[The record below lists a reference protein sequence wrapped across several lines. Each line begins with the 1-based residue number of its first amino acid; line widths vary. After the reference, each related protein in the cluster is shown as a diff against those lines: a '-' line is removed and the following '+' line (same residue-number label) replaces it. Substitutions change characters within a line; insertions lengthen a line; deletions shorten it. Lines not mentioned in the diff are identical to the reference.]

1 MNILIIHNSKSGRKS
16 SQLLIDE
23 LTSNL
28 SKNNKIH
35 YLEVFD
41 KRSMNDAI
49 SSIQDNDL
57 IIISGGDGTVSFYS
71 EVLVNLDKPLLI
83 IPAGSGNDF
92 ANSLGAN
99 LDGKLIIDAINEQK
113 IEKVATLLVNENNR
127 ILTIAC
133 FGFEARVN
141 RLANK
146 MPRFLGGFKYTLAT
160 FIGLFG
166 KHYESLSIESDLIKE
181 SGDYSLAIVAN
192 TPSFGG
198 GLMISNKAN
207 PFDEKMYLILVNKV
221 TKLKLIYLFLLL
233 LMRKHY
239 SREEFREFEIKILKV
254 EKLDGVLQAQADGE
268 SLPEG
273 SVTLKL
279 EPNSLKV
286 LRFE

>member
-28 SKNNKIH
+28 SKNNNIH

-113 IEKVATLLVNENNR
+113 MEKVATLLVNENNR

-198 GLMISNKAN
+198 GLKISNKAN

-239 SREEFREFEIKILKV
+239 SRDEFREFEIKTLKV

-279 EPNSLKV
+279 DPNSLKV

>member
-28 SKNNKIH
+28 SKNNNIH

-113 IEKVATLLVNENNR
+113 MEKVATLLVNENNR

-198 GLMISNKAN
+198 GLKISNKAN

-239 SREEFREFEIKILKV
+239 SREEFREFEIKTLKV

-279 EPNSLKV
+279 DPNSLKV

>member
-16 SQLLIDE
+16 SQLLIDK

-28 SKNNKIH
+28 IENHKIH

-41 KRSMNDAI
+41 EKSMNEAI
-49 SSIQDNDL
+49 SYIQDNDL

-71 EVLVNLDKPLLI
+71 DALITLDKPMLI

-99 LDGKLIIDAINEQK
+99 LDIKVIIDAINEPK
-113 IEKVATLLVNENNR
+113 IEKVATLLINENDR
-127 ILTIAC
+127 RLTIAC

-146 MPRFLGGFKYTLAT
+146 MPRFLGGLKYTFAT
-160 FIGLFG
+160 FFGLFG
-166 KHYESLSIESDLIKE
+166 KHYESLSIESDLLKE
-181 SGDYSLAIVAN
+181 TGDYSLAIVAN

-198 GLMISNKAN
+198 GLMISNKAT
-207 PFDEKMYLILVNKV
+207 PLDEKMYLILVNKV
-221 TKLKLIYLFLLL
+221 TKLMLIYLFLLL

-239 SREEFREFEIKILKV
+239 SRKEFREFEIKNLKV
-254 EKLDGVLQAQADGE
+254 EKVDGVLQAQADGE

-273 SVTLKL
+273 PVTVKI

>member
-198 GLMISNKAN
+198 GLTISNKAN

-239 SREEFREFEIKILKV
+239 SREEFREFEIKTLKV

-273 SVTLKL
+273 VVTLKL
-279 EPNSLKV
+279 DPNSLKV

>member
-28 SKNNKIH
+28 SKNNNIH

-71 EVLVNLDKPLLI
+71 EVLVNLDKTLLI

-113 IEKVATLLVNENNR
+113 MEKVATLLVNKNNR

-198 GLMISNKAN
+198 GLKISNKAN

-239 SREEFREFEIKILKV
+239 SREEFREFEIKTLKV

-273 SVTLKL
+273 SITLKL
-279 EPNSLKV
+279 DPNSLKV

>member
-1 MNILIIHNSKSGRKS
+1 MVMNILIIHNSKSGRKS

-49 SSIQDNDL
+49 FSIQDNDL

-71 EVLVNLDKPLLI
+71 EELVNLDKPLLI

-99 LDGKLIIDAINEQK
+99 LDGKLIINAINEQK

-127 ILTIAC
+127 ILTITC

-166 KHYESLSIESDLIKE
+166 KHYESLSIESDLI
-181 SGDYSLAIVAN
+181 
-192 TPSFGG
+192 
-198 GLMISNKAN
+198 
-207 PFDEKMYLILVNKV
+207 
-221 TKLKLIYLFLLL
+221 
-233 LMRKHY
+233 
-239 SREEFREFEIKILKV
+239 
-254 EKLDGVLQAQADGE
+254 
-268 SLPEG
+268 
-273 SVTLKL
+273 
-279 EPNSLKV
+279 
-286 LRFE
+286 

>member
-16 SQLLIDE
+16 SQSLIDE

-71 EVLVNLDKPLLI
+71 EALVNLDKPLLI

-113 IEKVATLLVNENNR
+113 IEKVATLLVNKNNR

-160 FIGLFG
+160 LIGLFG

-239 SREEFREFEIKILKV
+239 SREEFREFEIKTLKV

>member
-49 SSIQDNDL
+49 SSIQVNDL

-113 IEKVATLLVNENNR
+113 MEKVATLLVNENNR

-198 GLMISNKAN
+198 GLKISNKAN

-239 SREEFREFEIKILKV
+239 SRDEFREFEIKTLKV

-279 EPNSLKV
+279 DPNSLKV

>member
-28 SKNNKIH
+28 SKNNNIH

-49 SSIQDNDL
+49 FSIQDNDL

-113 IEKVATLLVNENNR
+113 MEKVATLLVNENNR

-198 GLMISNKAN
+198 GLKISNKAN

-239 SREEFREFEIKILKV
+239 SRDEFREFEIKTLKV

-279 EPNSLKV
+279 DPNSLKV

>member
-92 ANSLGAN
+92 SNSLGAN
-99 LDGKLIIDAINEQK
+99 LDRKLIIDAINEQK
-113 IEKVATLLVNENNR
+113 IEKVATL
-127 ILTIAC
+127 
-133 FGFEARVN
+133 
-141 RLANK
+141 
-146 MPRFLGGFKYTLAT
+146 
-160 FIGLFG
+160 
-166 KHYESLSIESDLIKE
+166 
-181 SGDYSLAIVAN
+181 
-192 TPSFGG
+192 
-198 GLMISNKAN
+198 
-207 PFDEKMYLILVNKV
+207 
-221 TKLKLIYLFLLL
+221 
-233 LMRKHY
+233 
-239 SREEFREFEIKILKV
+239 
-254 EKLDGVLQAQADGE
+254 
-268 SLPEG
+268 
-273 SVTLKL
+273 
-279 EPNSLKV
+279 
-286 LRFE
+286 

>member
-49 SSIQDNDL
+49 FSIQDNDL

-71 EVLVNLDKPLLI
+71 EVLVNLDKTLLI

-113 IEKVATLLVNENNR
+113 MEKVATLLVNENNR

-198 GLMISNKAN
+198 GLKISNKAN

-239 SREEFREFEIKILKV
+239 SREEFREFEIKTLKV

-279 EPNSLKV
+279 DPNSLKV

>member
-49 SSIQDNDL
+49 FSIQDNDL

-71 EVLVNLDKPLLI
+71 EVLVNLDKTLLI

-113 IEKVATLLVNENNR
+113 MEKVATLLVNENNR

-198 GLMISNKAN
+198 GLKISNKAN

-239 SREEFREFEIKILKV
+239 SRDEFREFEIKTLKV

-273 SVTLKL
+273 SITLKL
-279 EPNSLKV
+279 DPNSLKV

>member
-28 SKNNKIH
+28 SKNNNIH

-49 SSIQDNDL
+49 SSIQVNDL

-99 LDGKLIIDAINEQK
+99 LDGKLIINAINEQK
-113 IEKVATLLVNENNR
+113 MEKVATLLVNENNR

-160 FIGLFG
+160 LISLFG

-239 SREEFREFEIKILKV
+239 SRDEFREFEIKTLKV

-279 EPNSLKV
+279 DPNSLKV

>member
-28 SKNNKIH
+28 SKNNNIH

-49 SSIQDNDL
+49 SSIQVNDL

-113 IEKVATLLVNENNR
+113 MEKVATLLVNKNNR

-239 SREEFREFEIKILKV
+239 SREEFREFEIKTLKV

-273 SVTLKL
+273 SITLKL
-279 EPNSLKV
+279 DPNSLKV

>member
-28 SKNNKIH
+28 SKNNNIH

-49 SSIQDNDL
+49 SSIQVNDL

-113 IEKVATLLVNENNR
+113 MEKVATLLVNENNR

-160 FIGLFG
+160 LIGLFG

-198 GLMISNKAN
+198 GLKISNKAN

-239 SREEFREFEIKILKV
+239 SREEFREFEIKTLKV

-273 SVTLKL
+273 SITLKL
-279 EPNSLKV
+279 DPNSLKV

>member
-28 SKNNKIH
+28 SKNNNIH

-49 SSIQDNDL
+49 SSIQVNDL

-113 IEKVATLLVNENNR
+113 MEKVATLLVNENNR

-198 GLMISNKAN
+198 GLKISNKAN

-239 SREEFREFEIKILKV
+239 SREEFREFEIKTLKV

-273 SVTLKL
+273 SITLKL
-279 EPNSLKV
+279 DPNSLKV

>member
-28 SKNNKIH
+28 SKNNNIH

-49 SSIQDNDL
+49 SSIQVNDL

-113 IEKVATLLVNENNR
+113 MEKVATLLVNENNR

-160 FIGLFG
+160 LIGLFG

-239 SREEFREFEIKILKV
+239 SREEFREFEIKTLKV

-279 EPNSLKV
+279 DPNSLKV

>member
-28 SKNNKIH
+28 SKNNNIH

-49 SSIQDNDL
+49 FSIQDNDL

-71 EVLVNLDKPLLI
+71 EELVNLDKPLLI

-113 IEKVATLLVNENNR
+113 MEKVATLLVNENNR

-198 GLMISNKAN
+198 GLKISNKAN

-239 SREEFREFEIKILKV
+239 SRDEFREFEIKTLKV

-279 EPNSLKV
+279 DPNSLKV

>member
-28 SKNNKIH
+28 SKNNNIH

-113 IEKVATLLVNENNR
+113 MEKVATLLVNENNR

-239 SREEFREFEIKILKV
+239 SREEFREFEIKTLKV

-279 EPNSLKV
+279 DPNSLKV

>member
-49 SSIQDNDL
+49 SSIQVNDL

-71 EVLVNLDKPLLI
+71 EVLVNLDKTLLI

-113 IEKVATLLVNENNR
+113 MEKVATLLVNKNNR

-198 GLMISNKAN
+198 GLKISNKAN

-239 SREEFREFEIKILKV
+239 SRDEFREFEIKTLKV

-279 EPNSLKV
+279 DPNSLKV

>member
-41 KRSMNDAI
+41 KRSMKDAI
-49 SSIQDNDL
+49 FSIQDNDL

-71 EVLVNLDKPLLI
+71 EELVNLDKPLLI

-113 IEKVATLLVNENNR
+113 MEKVATLLVNENNR

-198 GLMISNKAN
+198 GLKISNKAN

-239 SREEFREFEIKILKV
+239 SREEFREFEIKTLKV

-279 EPNSLKV
+279 DPNSLKV

>member
-28 SKNNKIH
+28 SKNNNIH

-113 IEKVATLLVNENNR
+113 MEKVATLLVNENNR

-198 GLMISNKAN
+198 GLKISNKAN

-239 SREEFREFEIKILKV
+239 SRDEFREFEIKTLKV

-273 SVTLKL
+273 SITLKL
-279 EPNSLKV
+279 DPNSLKV

>member
-28 SKNNKIH
+28 SKNNNIH

-49 SSIQDNDL
+49 SSIQVNDL

-71 EVLVNLDKPLLI
+71 EVLVNLDKTLLI

-113 IEKVATLLVNENNR
+113 MEKVATLLVNENNR

-198 GLMISNKAN
+198 GLKISNKAN

-239 SREEFREFEIKILKV
+239 SRDEFREFEIKTLKV

-279 EPNSLKV
+279 DPNSLKV

>member
-28 SKNNKIH
+28 SKNNNIH

-71 EVLVNLDKPLLI
+71 EELVNLDKPLLI

-113 IEKVATLLVNENNR
+113 MEKVATLLVNENNR

-198 GLMISNKAN
+198 GLKISNKAN

-239 SREEFREFEIKILKV
+239 SRDEFREFEIKTLKV

-279 EPNSLKV
+279 DPNSLKV

>member
-28 SKNNKIH
+28 SKNNNIH

-113 IEKVATLLVNENNR
+113 MEKVATLLVNENNR

-239 SREEFREFEIKILKV
+239 SRDEFREFEIKTLKV

-273 SVTLKL
+273 SITLKL
-279 EPNSLKV
+279 DPNSLKV

>member
-28 SKNNKIH
+28 SKNNNIH

-71 EVLVNLDKPLLI
+71 EELVNLDKPLLI

-113 IEKVATLLVNENNR
+113 MEKVATLLVNENNR

-198 GLMISNKAN
+198 GLKISNKAN

-239 SREEFREFEIKILKV
+239 SREEFREFEIKTLKV

-273 SVTLKL
+273 SITLKL